1 MTKSELISALAEHQ
15 PSFTLKQVERGVRAL
30 LEHMVQALAG
40 GRRIEVRGFGSFSL
54 HHRQARVGRNPR
66 TGESV
71 DLPSKYVPHFK
82 AGKVMRERANYKKP
96 PKPVGK
102 GRRSAKAKLA
112 DAPVKELPLES
123 AKKVAAVAAEI
134 KKAPAAKKAAATPR
148 SAKK

>member
-30 LEHMVQALAG
+30 LEHMVQALAE

-66 TGESV
+66 TGDSV

-96 PKPVGK
+96 PKPVAK
-102 GRRSAKAKLA
+102 GRKGAKAKGA
-112 DAPVKELPLES
+112 EAVAAVKEVPQKMAPE
-123 AKKVAAVAAEI
+123 AKKVTGATKKGAA
-134 KKAPAAKKAAATPR
+134 AAK
-148 SAKK
+148 SVKK